1 MKFTT
6 ALFALLAPT
15 ALALQEATGT
25 AKEDVNL
32 EFSALKA
39 PEVASTLELLL
50 SAINDIPTDVLLAGD
65 ETTNDWLIAHN
76 YRHQPSDIT
85 ARSPTLFP
93 YAETTALTLS
103 ERATAAPAGIIDV
116 LNCAAKIAQ
125 FILENA
131 IPAAKILKIKKAINA
146 IGSVK
151 KVAEL
156 LKKVK
161 SLADA
166 RRIGGQALFDI
177 ADAIIGFSS
186 VWGAC
191 T

>member
-6 ALFALLAPT
+6 ALFALVAPVF
-15 ALALQEATGT
+15 ALAAGT
-25 AKEDVNL
+25 PKDELNL
-32 EFSALKA
+32 EYSALKA
-39 PEVASTLELLL
+39 PQVADTLELLL
-50 SAINDIPTDVLLAGD
+50 NVIDSIPDDVLEAGD
-65 ETTNDWLIAHN
+65 ETTNDWLVAHN
-76 YRHQPSDIT
+76 YKKPNPSGIE
-85 ARSPTLFP
+85 ARAPV
-93 YAETTALTLS
+93 AETTTVMVS

-131 IPAAKILKIKKAINA
+131 IPAAKILKIKKAIKA

-151 KVAEL
+151 KVAEML
-156 LKKVK
+156 RKVK

-166 RRIGGQALFDI
+166 RRIGGQALYNI

>member
-1 MKFTT
+1 MKFSFTF
-6 ALFALLAPT
+6 LALLFSFT
-15 ALALQEATGT
+15 LASTTPT

-32 EFSALKA
+32 EFSALHA
-39 PEVASTLELLL
+39 PQVIDTLELVLQ
-50 SAINDIPTDVLLAGD
+50 AIDSIPEDVLLAGD
-65 ETTNDWLIAHN
+65 ESTNDWLVAHG
-76 YRHQPSDIT
+76 YRSSHAVSVETRSTSTDII
-85 ARSPTLFP
+85 
-93 YAETTALTLS
+93 LS
-103 ERATAAPAGIIDV
+103 ERANAAPAGIIDV

-131 IPAAKILKIKKAINA
+131 IPAAKLLKIKKAIDI

-151 KVAEL
+151 KVAEML
-156 LKKVK
+156 RKVR

-166 RRIGGQALFDI
+166 KRIGGDALFQI

>member
-6 ALFALLAPT
+6 ALFALVAPVF
-15 ALALQEATGT
+15 ALQEASIP
-25 AKEDVNL
+25 KQDVNL

-39 PEVASTLELLL
+39 PQVADTLELLL
-50 SAINDIPTDVLLAGD
+50 EAIHSIPDDVLLAGD
-65 ETTNDWLIAHN
+65 ETTNDWLVAHG
-76 YRHQPSDIT
+76 YRNQPNGID
-85 ARSPTLFP
+85 ARSPSPIPLSDS
-93 YAETTALTLS
+93 TALS

-131 IPAAKILKIKKAINA
+131 IPAAKILKIKKAIDV

-151 KVAEL
+151 KVAEML
-156 LKKVK
+156 RKVK

-166 RRIGGQALFDI
+166 KRIGGQALFDI

>member
-6 ALFALLAPT
+6 ALFALVAPVF
-15 ALALQEATGT
+15 ALQEAGT
-25 AKEDVNL
+25 PKESVNL

-50 SAINDIPTDVLLAGD
+50 DAIYAIPDDVLLAGD
-65 ETTNDWLIAHN
+65 ESTNDWLVAHG
-76 YRHQPSDIT
+76 YKKEHASIESRFPTPSPD
-85 ARSPTLFP
+85 
-93 YAETTALTLS
+93 TTAMIIT

-131 IPAAKILKIKKAINA
+131 IPAAKILKIKKAIKA

-151 KVAEL
+151 KVAEM

>member
-1 MKFTT
+1 MKFS
-6 ALFALLAPT
+6 LIFLSLLAPL
-15 ALALQEATGT
+15 ALASVTPT

-32 EFSALKA
+32 EFSALHA
-39 PEVASTLELLL
+39 PQVIDTLELLL
-50 SAINDIPTDVLLAGD
+50 EAIDSIPDDVLLAGD
-65 ETTNDWLIAHN
+65 ETTNGWLVSHG
-76 YRHQPSDIT
+76 YRNPGASSVSVSS
-85 ARSPTLFP
+85 RSNDV
-93 YAETTALTLS
+93 ALS
-103 ERATAAPAGIIDV
+103 ERATAIAPAGIIDV

-131 IPAAKILKIKKAINA
+131 IPAAKILKIKKAIKA
-146 IGSVK
+146 IGNVK

-156 LKKVK
+156 LRKVR

-166 RRIGGQALFDI
+166 RRIGGQALFEI